1 MINTESHSSSKRSPE
16 QGQLDDRE
24 VIQEFAAGIVS
35 GQPKMV
41 CNRNLKVDV
50 VFREAQLL
58 AQREGII
65 ARVNLESP
73 QACLDVREKSP
84 YMGLIQEALIPY
96 DIFLMGKSSV
106 PGFARFEYRTVPDG
120 YVAQYTEAGI
130 LWKDRWR
137 QGKRRPVNT
146 LGAMSGV
153 DAMILH
159 RGTWYPIQSVSAAN
173 GFVVIRTLG
182 HEATLSAADFVLWLK
197 KEDGRSGS
205 DAASSHEIGERM
217 STVANSPTQVLPPAP
232 KESPHPAPIS
242 PVSPEPKA
250 EDVQHDDE
258 STVLQFVPR
267 QDVPDLPEDS
277 QVFVRDR
284 SEFQDITTFE
294 GTPMND
300 PNGDARALQTPTYQ
314 APQPD
319 YGYDPE
325 NSGVFNMD
333 ANAQM
338 ALTYLQSSLAYLL
351 QVENKSPQVHQAIR
365 ATSMAIQNLLTI
377 LNS

>member
-1 MINTESHSSSKRSPE
+1 MINAERQPRSSRSPE
-16 QGQLDDRE
+16 QKKMDDRE
-24 VIQEFAAGIVS
+24 IIQEFAAGIVS
-35 GQPKMV
+35 GQPKILS
-41 CNRNLKVDV
+41 NRNLKVDV
-50 VFREAQLL
+50 VFGEAQLI
-58 AQREGII
+58 AQREGMI

-73 QACLDVREKSP
+73 QAVLDVRENSP
-84 YMGLIQEALIPY
+84 YMAIIQEALIPY
-96 DIFLMGKSSV
+96 DIFLMGKSNV
-106 PGFARFEYRTVPDG
+106 PGFARFEHRTVPEG

-159 RGTWYPIQSVSAAN
+159 RGTWYPIQSVNAAN

-182 HEATLSAADFVLWLK
+182 HEVTLSAADFVLWLK
-197 KEDGRSGS
+197 KEEGKSEAGHGTS
-205 DAASSHEIGERM
+205 PHQIGERM
-217 STVANSPTQVLPPAP
+217 SVVANSPTQVLPPSSEEQP
-232 KESPHPAPIS
+232 RETPSDV
-242 PVSPEPKA
+242 PVA
-250 EDVQHDDE
+250 QHDDE
-258 STVLQFVPR
+258 PTVLQFSPR

-277 QVFVRDR
+277 QIFVRDTP
-284 SEFQDITTFE
+284 EFQDVTTVE
-294 GTPMND
+294 GIPMND

-319 YGYDPE
+319 YYDPE
-325 NSGVFNMD
+325 NSGIMNMD
-333 ANAQM
+333 PNAQM

-365 ATSMAIQNLLTI
+365 ATSLAIQNLLTI

>member
-1 MINTESHSSSKRSPE
+1 MINAESHSRSNRSSGQK
-16 QGQLDDRE
+16 QLDDRE
-24 VIQEFAAGIVS
+24 LIQEFAADIVS
-35 GQPKMV
+35 GQPKILA
-41 CNRNLKVDV
+41 NRNLKVDV
-50 VFREAQLL
+50 VFGEAQLL

-73 QACLDVREKSP
+73 QAGLDVRENSP
-84 YMGLIQEALIPY
+84 YMALIQEALIPY

-106 PGFARFEYRTVPDG
+106 PGFARFEYRTVPEG

-130 LWKDRWR
+130 LWKDRWK
-137 QGKRRPVNT
+137 QGKRRPAAT
-146 LGAMSGV
+146 ALGAMSGV

-159 RGTWYPIQSVSAAN
+159 RGTWYPIQSVNAAN

-197 KEDGRSGS
+197 KTDKKQDSSRES
-205 DAASSHEIGERM
+205 SSHQIGERM
-217 STVANSPTQVLPPAP
+217 STVANSPTQVLSPSPE
-232 KESPHPAPIS
+232 ESPQAAPPP
-242 PVSPEPKA
+242 PVP
-250 EDVQHDDE
+250 QQDDE
-258 STVLQFVPR
+258 PTILQFSPR
-267 QDVPDLPEDS
+267 QEVPDLPEDS
-277 QVFVRDR
+277 QVFVRDTP
-284 SEFQDITTFE
+284 EFQDMTTVE
-294 GTPMND
+294 GVAMND
-300 PNGDARALQTPTYQ
+300 QSGDLRALQTPRYQ

-325 NSGVFNMD
+325 NSGILNMD

-365 ATSMAIQNLLTI
+365 ATSLAIQNLLTI